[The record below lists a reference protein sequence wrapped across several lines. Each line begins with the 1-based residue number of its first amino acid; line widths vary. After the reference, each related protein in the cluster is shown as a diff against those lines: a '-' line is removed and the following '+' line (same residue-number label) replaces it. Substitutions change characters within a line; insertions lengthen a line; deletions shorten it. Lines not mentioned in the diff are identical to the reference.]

1 MNPLLPLARLDN
13 HDLVE
18 LVVALAEPAYRAEQV
33 LDWFYVKRAGWFD
46 EMTNLPAGFRRKLSE
61 TLTPF
66 TTVVTRTDQD
76 DHGTVKLVITLSDGH
91 RIESVMIP
99 ERKRRTGCIST
110 QVGCPVGC
118 LFCASGAG
126 GCERNLEV
134 HEIVEQALHLTHAL
148 PPNVP
153 LTHLVFMGIGE
164 GLLNF
169 DRLTQAIRILN
180 APWGLHIGARRMT
193 VSTVGIPGTIAKLAE
208 FPLQVNLAIS
218 LHAPTDDIRRR
229 LVPYAKLLGVDRLID
244 EAENFYETTGREVT
258 FEYVLLAGV
267 NDSPELAE
275 KLAKRVKPC
284 HASVNL
290 IPYNEVAGA
299 VFSTPSVQAVK
310 TFRAVLR
317 RAGVHV
323 TSRRTRGTAVHA
335 ACGQLR
341 LDPIEKDDHA
351 GP

>member
-1 MNPLLPLARLDN
+1 
-13 HDLVE
+13 
-18 LVVALAEPAYRAEQV
+18 
-33 LDWFYVKRAGWFD
+33 
-46 EMTNLPAGFRRKLSE
+46 
-61 TLTPF
+61 
-66 TTVVTRTDQD
+66 
-76 DHGTVKLVITLSDGH
+76 
-91 RIESVMIP
+91 
-99 ERKRRTGCIST
+99 
-110 QVGCPVGC
+110 
-118 LFCASGAG
+118 
-126 GCERNLEV
+126 
-134 HEIVEQALHLTHAL
+134 
-148 PPNVP
+148 
-153 LTHLVFMGIGE
+153 
-164 GLLNF
+164 
-169 DRLTQAIRILN
+169 
-180 APWGLHIGARRMT
+180 
-193 VSTVGIPGTIAKLAE
+193 
-208 FPLQVNLAIS
+208 
-218 LHAPTDDIRRR
+218 
-229 LVPYAKLLGVDRLID
+229 
-244 EAENFYETTGREVT
+244 VT

-290 IPYNEVAGA
+290 IPYNEVADA